1 MAKEMKEKTKVK
13 TKTKENASEVKLINS
28 VMVKVVFAVQAA
40 VLVAVL
46 MMIFTLMPIIKQYVP
61 ADQLGAVNVQ
71 IIFVFVLLI
80 LVVAVGLGFVFSLLI
95 TKPIK
100 MLTKGISN
108 LAKLDFRAT
117 GNEEKMAKRKDE
129 IGEMARYIFA
139 MREELMNVVGQVKEE
154 STYLNEAS
162 EGLAINTKE
171 TGEAVGQVERAV
183 GEIADGANSQAEE
196 TQKATENIILIG
208 TMVEETVGQVEKLS
222 ENAQAMQKA
231 GDEAIETLKQLD
243 NTNGKTKEAI
253 DRIYAQ
259 THTTNESALKIKE
272 ATTMIAEIAEETNLL
287 SLNASIEAARAGE
300 QGKGFAVVAA
310 QIQKLAEQ
318 SNESAR
324 QIEEITDSLI
334 RDSEVA
340 VATMD
345 AVRDII
351 AEQSANVEKT
361 GTGFADV
368 KTGIDSSIES
378 VEMISSSMEKLDEAR
393 IRVVDVVQNLTAIA
407 EENAASTE
415 ETSASVTEVTATIE
429 NMAEQAAGLREVAGK
444 LNKSI
449 DVFQF

>member
-1 MAKEMKEKTKVK
+1 MAKKEKKTNTEKKVNV
-13 TKTKENASEVKLINS
+13 KELLHTIS
-28 VMVKVVFAVQAA
+28 VKVVWAVQIGIILAIVA
-40 VLVAVL
+40 MIIALMPVMKEYIPAEEFARVNRNIIIVAV
-46 MMIFTLMPIIKQYVP
+46 
-61 ADQLGAVNVQ
+61 
-71 IIFVFVLLI
+71 FVI
-80 LVVAVGLGFVFSLLI
+80 VAGSAIAFGISAFI
-95 TKPIK
+95 TKPLK
-100 MLTKGISN
+100 MLTQGVAN

-117 GNEEKMAKRKDE
+117 GKEEKMAKRKDE
-129 IGEMARYIFA
+129 IGSIARNIFT

-429 NMAEQAAGLREVAGK
+429 NMADQATGLREVAGK

-449 DVFQF
+449 DIFQF